1 LIKFPDKSGTLAT
14 TSDIPDVTAY
24 ASLLDYITVEDD
36 GDETYHSLN
45 DNTMIAGQLA
55 ATDLIYSD
63 NALVAPMVWGDNL
76 YGGSVTCD
84 SAEFGTLTSTGK
96 FTCKGN
102 IQTPGYVSTDEAYI
116 NTNYI
121 SGSLRALNDENAIVM
136 GGDFK
141 VEAYRNA
148 TGRLYVANR
157 ITSYGSLF
165 VEGDSYL
172 KSTNYTGPI
181 YLHYGN

>member
-1 LIKFPDKSGTLAT
+1 MIFM
-14 TSDIPDVTAY
+14 
-24 ASLLDYITVEDD
+24 
-36 GDETYHSLN
+36 
-45 DNTMIAGQLA
+45 DNK
-55 ATDLIYSD
+55 
-63 NALVAPMVWGDNL
+63 DNL
-76 YGGSVTCD
+76 YYTGLFNANANSCSKTQKILMSDLSGNTSIG
-84 SAEFGTLTSTGK
+84 GTLTVSGK
-96 FTCKGN
+96 LTCKDN
-102 IQTPGYVSTDEAYI
+102 IQTPGYISTDEAYI

-121 SGSLRALNDENAIVM
+121 SGSLRALNDENAITM